1 MGFRFLLACFFSL
14 RPPGASR
21 LAPKPAPTR
30 PNFADTGNVIRH
42 SAILERMMIGT
53 RSLLAASLIAALTPA
68 VQSFVVPT
76 APHHVQSTSSAATAR
91 PPMPPPATCA
101 AEPKLSCA
109 GSRPPVRADTSLA
122 LVDGGIVEQFTDPVL
137 LEHIA
142 TGGALALAGDV
153 IAQSL
158 LSEVRPR
165 SFPPKDWDT
174 VRTAA
179 FVAFGGIYTGG
190 VQHFIFGFLNATFD
204 EALVRLALAQFFFI
218 PFCYYPTF
226 LLMVPSLRAGWESE
240 GGFGSEEAKLRRD
253 QLFSET
259 FSKIP
264 STLQRN
270 WLFWLP
276 VQFVQFNFVPVD
288 LQVTYCA
295 AFGVIWNAIL
305 SWSTSSSAST
315 AEKNA

>member
-1 MGFRFLLACFFSL
+1 M
-14 RPPGASR
+14 
-21 LAPKPAPTR
+21 K
-30 PNFADTGNVIRH
+30 
-42 SAILERMMIGT
+42 MMVGT
-53 RSLLAASLIAALTPA
+53 RSLLQAASLLAALVPA
-68 VQSFVVPT
+68 AQSFVVPT
-76 APHHVQSTSSAATAR
+76 APHHVQSVRSAATAR
-91 PPMPPPATCA
+91 PPLPIPTKTC
-101 AEPKLSCA
+101 
-109 GSRPPVRADTSLA
+109 ADTSLA
-122 LVDGGIVEQFTDPVL
+122 LVDGGIVEQLTDPVL

-165 SFPPKDWDT
+165 SFPPEDWDE

-226 LLMVPSLRAGWESE
+226 LFMVPALRAGWESE
-240 GGFGSEEAKLRRD
+240 DGFGSEEANLRREE
-253 QLFSET
+253 LFSET

-315 AEKNA
+315 AEKKV